1 MPSIWHNSQ
10 EVCSWKLKELLS
22 WLPQVASY
30 KYCAQKILDL
40 ELKHICLLL
49 GQFGH
54 FFSDRLDEGSRGDV
68 GERRVGG
75 VVVGQALL
83 GSGGG
88 GQRGLLQAGVQAA
101 LLAVLPRQAGG
112 RVVLVAGPRVSLD
125 VARERDRVCPLP
137 WQLILSSIGHPGLVP
152 VGGGWSRDKIAREAR
167 SVCWNGKHC
176 WYRISWVK
184 SWLIEWTNRHRSSRT
199 RCKRCLIMMLGLICS
214 TGLRYSHFAANIWCR
229 PPERGNSHR
238 TRSGRDGRGR
248 RTHYHLRKL
257 RKSDR
262 KSVV

>member
-1 MPSIWHNSQ
+1 M
-10 EVCSWKLKELLS
+10 LS
-22 WLPQVASY
+22 WLPQVTSH

-54 FFSDRLDEGSRGDV
+54 LFSYGLDEGSRGDV

-112 RVVLVAGPRVSLD
+112 RVVLVAGPRVRLD
-125 VARERDRVCPLP
+125 VAREWDLWRAAITHNYTEQSIRGAACRLP
-137 WQLILSSIGHPGLVP
+137 QTSPGHSQV
-152 VGGGWSRDKIAREAR
+152 
-167 SVCWNGKHC
+167 
-176 WYRISWVK
+176 
-184 SWLIEWTNRHRSSRT
+184 
-199 RCKRCLIMMLGLICS
+199 
-214 TGLRYSHFAANIWCR
+214 
-229 PPERGNSHR
+229 
-238 TRSGRDGRGR
+238 
-248 RTHYHLRKL
+248 
-257 RKSDR
+257 
-262 KSVV
+262 

>member
-1 MPSIWHNSQ
+1 MPSLWHNSQ
-10 EVCSWKLKELLS
+10 KVCGWKLKELLS
-22 WLPQVASY
+22 WLPQVTSY

-54 FFSDRLDEGSRGDV
+54 LFSNGLDEGSRGDV
-68 GERRVGG
+68 GERRVRG

-125 VARERDRVCPLP
+125 VAREWDLWRSAITHNYTEQSIRGAACRVPQTSLGHSQV
-137 WQLILSSIGHPGLVP
+137 WQ
-152 VGGGWSRDKIAREAR
+152 
-167 SVCWNGKHC
+167 
-176 WYRISWVK
+176 
-184 SWLIEWTNRHRSSRT
+184 
-199 RCKRCLIMMLGLICS
+199 
-214 TGLRYSHFAANIWCR
+214 
-229 PPERGNSHR
+229 RGPNE
-238 TRSGRDGRGR
+238 GNA
-248 RTHYHLRKL
+248 HLRIPSFCLQMPILACAIYARVNIPAVAAKTGKTL
-257 RKSDR
+257 CVLIYHHLKKSR
-262 KSVV
+262 GKGFSESALSA